1 MEKHERESD
10 MKSTDVRHREHAI
23 APGGWWATPGI
34 LALSSSIALAISL
47 PPLHFSAAIW
57 LAPLGW
63 LTIIRNPSLAGK
75 RPYLKIWAANFAFWL
90 IYLWGIRNAHVA
102 LYAGWL
108 ALAAYVAIYVPLFIV
123 LTRYLV
129 HRRGLPLLLTAPAIW
144 VLTEIARGH
153 LFSGFAVGLLGHALV
168 EKTWLIQIADLG
180 GAYAVSGMIVVVA
193 TAMLEFLFPVRRSST
208 TRGVFLAIAI
218 GTVLASLGYS
228 ALTIGRHE
236 QSSSNSAVE
245 VRNEAGKALSALE
258 ADPSASEAAADRS
271 RPPLRIALVQESLD
285 TVFDGD
291 PERSVE
297 MFRKYRDA
305 TRALCEQDSDLDLVV
320 WPESAFTANI
330 PDQLLDDAAE
340 LNPPPGFEDRR
351 HEYQEFVKARSAEGP
366 RKAASVARVVNP
378 QETGRAFLIAG
389 SDTIDYRAEPYRIY
403 NSALLVNPQGDVAG
417 RYFKQHPVMFGEYV
431 PFAEQLPWLARITP
445 IGAGIAAGK
454 RAEAFSIRGFW
465 VSPSICFES
474 TVPHLIRRQVKQLV
488 TEGKSPDVLINLT
501 NDGWFWGS
509 TILDMHFHCAVFRA
523 VENRRPVLI
532 AANTGISGWIDAS
545 GKVVARAERR
555 RAATIIASIS
565 SNRHETVYTQWGDL
579 GLIAVAFITLV
590 AGTCFGR
597 LRASG
602 PVTR

>member
-1 MEKHERESD
+1 

-23 APGGWWATPGI
+23 APGGWRATPGI
-34 LALSSSIALAISL
+34 LALCSSIALAISL

-57 LAPLGW
+57 IAPLGW
-63 LTIIRNPSLAGK
+63 LTIIRTPGLAGK

-90 IYLWGIRNAHVA
+90 VYLWGIRNAHIA

-108 ALAAYVAIYVPLFIV
+108 ALAAYVAIYVPMFIG

-129 HRRGLPLLLTAPAIW
+129 HRRGLPLLLAAPAIW
-144 VLTEIARGH
+144 VLTEITRGH

-180 GAYAVSGMIVVVA
+180 GGYAVSGMIVVVA
-193 TAMLEFLFPVRRSST
+193 TATLEFLFPVQRSNT
-208 TRGVFLAIAI
+208 ARGMFLAVAIA
-218 GTVLASLGYS
+218 TVLASLGYS
-228 ALTIGRHE
+228 AWTIGRLE
-236 QSSSNSAVE
+236 QSPSIAAVGSRDEASKSISAP
-245 VRNEAGKALSALE
+245 A
-258 ADPSASEAAADRS
+258 ADPSAPEGDADRS
-271 RPPLRIALVQESLD
+271 RPRLRIALVQESLD

-305 TRALCEQDSDLDLVV
+305 TRALCEQESELDLVV

-330 PDQLLDDAAE
+330 PDQLLDDADE

-351 HEYQEFVKARSAEGP
+351 REYQEFVKARNAEGP

-378 QETGRAFLIAG
+378 QETGRALLLAG
-389 SDTIDYRAEPYRIY
+389 SDTIDYRSEPYRIY
-403 NSALLVNPQGDVAG
+403 NSALLVNPQGEVAG

-454 RAEAFSIRGFW
+454 RAEAFSIQGFW
-465 VSPSICFES
+465 VAPSICFES

-488 TEGKSPDVLINLT
+488 SEGKSPDVLINLT

-509 TILDMHFHCAVFRA
+509 SILDMHFHCAVFRA

-555 RAATIIASIS
+555 RAASIVASIS
-565 SNRHETVYTQWGDL
+565 PSRHETVYTQLGDL
-579 GLIAVAFITLV
+579 GLIAVAFIALV
-590 AGTCFGR
+590 AGTCFAR
-597 LRASG
+597 YRAPAS
-602 PVTR
+602 VSR